1 MKKSTKSS
9 IGQLDGPNSWTSY
22 TPRIQKKQ
30 LWFFFGGG
38 GLLFK
43 KKVLKNIKGHKAT
56 WGGGSGNIHLMVKR
70 DS

>member
-1 MKKSTKSS
+1 MV
-9 IGQLDGPNSWTSY
+9 
-22 TPRIQKKQ
+22 
-30 LWFFFGGG
+30 FFFGGG

-56 WGGGSGNIHLMVKR
+56 WGGVGGSGNIHLMVKR

>member
-1 MKKSTKSS
+1 MDL
-9 IGQLDGPNSWTSY
+9 IVG
-22 TPRIQKKQ
+22 PRILLVYKKNN
-30 LWFFFGGG
+30 FFWGV

-56 WGGGSGNIHLMVKR
+56 WGGVVGSGNMHLMVKR

>member
-1 MKKSTKSS
+1 M
-9 IGQLDGPNSWTSY
+9 
-22 TPRIQKKQ
+22 
-30 LWFFFGGG
+30 
-38 GLLFK
+38 FK

>member
-1 MKKSTKSS
+1 MV
-9 IGQLDGPNSWTSY
+9 
-22 TPRIQKKQ
+22 
-30 LWFFFGGG
+30 FFFLGG

-56 WGGGSGNIHLMVKR
+56 WGGGGSGNIHLMVKR